1 MHANQESLRL
11 LTELDFIRLK
21 KLTGG
26 ALPDELSA
34 ELGLVDLLPSREIP
48 PDIVTMNS
56 RVEIVFTATGLRQ
69 QMTLCYPADAEPGLG
84 RVSAL
89 APIGSALLGL
99 RVGAL
104 AQWDMPDGDAQTAEV
119 AAILFQPE
127 AAGQYTT

>member
-26 ALPDELSA
+26 DLPGELSDSQ
-34 ELGLVDLLPSREIP
+34 GLVDLLPSREIP
-48 PDIVTMNS
+48 PDVVTMNS
-56 RVEIVFTATGLRQ
+56 QVEIVFSATGLRQ
-69 QMTLCYPADAEPGLG
+69 KMTLCYPSDAEPGLG

-89 APIGSALLGL
+89 APMGSALLGL
-99 RVGAL
+99 RVGAR
-104 AQWDMPDGDAQTAEV
+104 AQWNMPGGEAQAAEV

-127 AAGQYTT
+127 AAGHYTT

>member
-26 ALPDELSA
+26 ALPDELSDGQ
-34 ELGLVDLLPSREIP
+34 GLVDLLPSREIP
-48 PDIVTMNS
+48 PDVVTMNS

-69 QMTLCYPADAEPGLG
+69 QVTLCYPVDAEPGLG

-104 AQWDMPDGDAQTAEV
+104 AQWEMPAGDAQTAEV

-127 AAGQYTT
+127 AAGHYTT